1 MGITRLEVSNFRNLQ
16 KVQLIP
22 HHHINILIGPN
33 GSGKTSVLEAIYLLG
48 RGRSFRISK
57 NKNLIRAGE
66 TRSRVFAEID
76 HDRPHRI
83 GVEIEGNRF
92 KGKLDGI
99 SLQRSSDL
107 AKAFPLTLITPDS
120 SKLVQSAPSLRR
132 KFLEL
137 GLFHVKH
144 DYFPAWQRYVKS
156 LNQRNQALR
165 RGEKGQAMIWAKQLV
180 EYGGELDDARR
191 DYISRYSEIVESILS
206 ELMAYNKLTI
216 GYYPGWGDSKTFE
229 DALNECFDSDLQR
242 GFTQRGPHRADLR
255 IDVDG
260 KPAAQYL
267 SGGQQRI
274 LACALILAQ
283 ATLYQRMTH
292 RGYTVLVDDFAAE
305 LDGESRGRFL
315 TVLSNLKHQIF
326 ITVTGSDAI
335 DVNNIGEHHVFHVKQ
350 GQITLNDAH

>member
-1 MGITRLEVSNFRNLQ
+1 MGITRLDVSNFRNLQ
-16 KVQLIP
+16 KVQLTP

-48 RGRSFRISK
+48 RGRSFRIPK
-57 NKNLIRAGE
+57 HKNLIRVGE
-66 TRSRVFAEID
+66 KRSWVFGEIN

-92 KGKLDGI
+92 KGKLDGV

-120 SKLVQSAPSLRR
+120 SKLIQSAPSLRR
-132 KFLEL
+132 RFLEL

-144 DYFPAWQRYVKS
+144 DYFPTWQRYVKS

-165 RGEKGQAMIWAKQLV
+165 RGEKEQAMIWAKQLV
-180 EYGGELDDARR
+180 EYGEELDDARR
-191 DYISRYSEIVESILS
+191 DYVSKYSEVVGVILN
-206 ELMAYNKLTI
+206 ELMTYEHLVI
-216 GYYPGWGDSKTFE
+216 GYYPGWRDSKTFE
-229 DALNECFDSDLQR
+229 QALNECFDSDLQR
-242 GFTQRGPHRADLR
+242 GFTQRGPHRADLQ
-255 IDVDG
+255 IEVDG
-260 KPAAQYL
+260 RPAAQYL

-292 RGYTVLVDDFAAE
+292 QGYTVLVDDFAAE
-305 LDGESRGRFL
+305 LDKETRGRFL
-315 TVLSNLKHQIF
+315 TVLSNLEHQIF

-335 DVNNIGEHHVFHVKQ
+335 DVKNIGEHRVFHVKQ
-350 GQITLNDAH
+350 GQIMLNDVR